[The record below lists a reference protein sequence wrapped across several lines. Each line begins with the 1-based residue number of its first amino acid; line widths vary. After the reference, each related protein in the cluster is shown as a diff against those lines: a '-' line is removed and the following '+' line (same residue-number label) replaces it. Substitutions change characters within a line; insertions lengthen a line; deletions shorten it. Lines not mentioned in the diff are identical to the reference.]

1 MYYFI
6 YKTTNKINNK
16 YYIGQHH
23 TECIDDGYLGSGNVF
38 LKALKKYGKDNFH
51 REILEFAD
59 SPESLNELEK
69 RYITMEDIQSDNCY
83 NQMSGGGNGFI
94 FSYDTKK
101 KMSEAKKGKAP
112 WNKGK
117 KGWMSDEGRKKISEL
132 MKNNRYRR
140 GTKNKIETLQKLS
153 KAIKGRIWVTNGID
167 SKFVFASEIPEGYRK
182 GRIMK
187 SMRGVK

>member
-1 MYYFI
+1 M
-6 YKTTNKINNK
+6 
-16 YYIGQHH
+16 
-23 TECIDDGYLGSGNVF
+23 
-38 LKALKKYGKDNFH
+38 KKYGKDNFY

-69 RYITMEDIQSDNCY
+69 KYITMDDIQSNNCY
-83 NQMSGGGNGFI
+83 NQMSGGNNGFI
-94 FSYDTKK
+94 FSDETIRKIRESQKGEKSHLFGKCGKDAIHYGQHHSDGAKR

-117 KGWMSDEGRKKISEL
+117 KGWMSDEGQKKMSEL

-140 GTKNKIETLQKLS
+140 GAKHKIESLQKIS
-153 KAIKGRIWVTNGID
+153 KALKGRIWVTNGID
-167 SKFVFASEIPEGYRK
+167 SKFVFEYEIPEGYRK